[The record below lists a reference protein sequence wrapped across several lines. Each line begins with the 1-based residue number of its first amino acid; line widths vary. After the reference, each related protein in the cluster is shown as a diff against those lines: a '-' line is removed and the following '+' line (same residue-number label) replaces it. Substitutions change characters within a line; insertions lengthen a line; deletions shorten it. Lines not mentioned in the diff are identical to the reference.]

1 MPSANGDSPVTLAA
15 YAASRRNAGPGRW
28 VDSLPVEIVDEIM
41 ASTAGGK
48 DVSDRLRLI
57 GYEDATPK
65 KCEQLTLARPR
76 T

>member
-15 YAASRRNAGPGRW
+15 NAASRRNAGPGRW
-28 VDSLPVEIVDEIM
+28 VDALPVEIVDEIM

-48 DVSDRLRLI
+48 VVSDWLRLI

>member
-1 MPSANGDSPVTLAA
+1 
-15 YAASRRNAGPGRW
+15 
-28 VDSLPVEIVDEIM
+28 VDSLPAEIVDEIM

-48 DVSDRLRLI
+48 VVSDWLRLI

-65 KCEQLTLARPR
+65 KCEQLTLARQELDL

>member
-28 VDSLPVEIVDEIM
+28 VDSLPVELVDAIM

-48 DVSDRLRLI
+48 VVSDWLRLI

>member
-48 DVSDRLRLI
+48 IVSDWLRLI